1 MSQPDLQNMTDQP
14 NTWHML
20 RAMGGVGILCA
31 VLIVFTFQAT
41 LPAIETNKAAA
52 LEKAIF
58 AVIPG
63 ASTKIAFK
71 LNENKQFEEVEKAE
85 KGVRVVYAGYNDQN
99 ELVGVAIEANGQG
112 FQDIIRVI
120 YGYSPE
126 SQAII
131 GFQVLES
138 KETPGLGDKIEKDE
152 HFLQN
157 FDGLDISVTDDQNA
171 IKNPIVPVKKGEKVN
186 PWEIDCITGATI
198 SSKAVANLLRNNT
211 GELIPLLV
219 QNIETL
225 KKAKT
230 ATDLSAV
237 QH

>member
-1 MSQPDLQNMTDQP
+1 
-14 NTWHML
+14 
-20 RAMGGVGILCA
+20 
-31 VLIVFTFQAT
+31 
-41 LPAIETNKAAA
+41 
-52 LEKAIF
+52 
-58 AVIPG
+58 
-63 ASTKIAFK
+63 
-71 LNENKQFEEVEKAE
+71 
-85 KGVRVVYAGYNDQN
+85 
-99 ELVGVAIEANGQG
+99 
-112 FQDIIRVI
+112 
-120 YGYSPE
+120 
-126 SQAII
+126 
-131 GFQVLES
+131 
-138 KETPGLGDKIEKDE
+138 IEKDE